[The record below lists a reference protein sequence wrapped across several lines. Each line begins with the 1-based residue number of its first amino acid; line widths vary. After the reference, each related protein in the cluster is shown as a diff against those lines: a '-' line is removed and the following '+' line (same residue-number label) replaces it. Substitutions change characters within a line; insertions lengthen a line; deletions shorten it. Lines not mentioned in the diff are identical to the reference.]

1 MVSATVDLPVRSMVT
16 MASALASS
24 SLVSNVSTSGGHFG
38 FAGWGGGA
46 AFLAVFNANG
56 ALALLS
62 FLGAGL
68 AFLTGLGAGLRAGV
82 LSFAFD
88 LRGRAFFA
96 ALLAFFG
103 AVFRGL
109 PLALVLGALSL
120 GALALEALG
129 FLALA
134 ALDFLAALAF
144 FFAGFFRGVI
154 LLSNRCGF

>member
-1 MVSATVDLPVRSMVT
+1 
-16 MASALASS
+16 
-24 SLVSNVSTSGGHFG
+24 
-38 FAGWGGGA
+38 
-46 AFLAVFNANG
+46 
-56 ALALLS
+56 LALLS

-109 PLALVLGALSL
+109 PLALVLGAL
-120 GALALEALG
+120 ALEALG

>member
-1 MVSATVDLPVRSMVT
+1 

-38 FAGWGGGA
+38 FAGWGGRA
-46 AFLAVFNANG
+46 AFFATFNADG
-56 ALALLS
+56 ALTLLS

-82 LSFAFD
+82 LTFAFD
-88 LRGRAFFA
+88 LRGLAFFA
-96 ALLAFFG
+96 ALLDFFW
-103 AVFRGL
+103 GL
-109 PLALVLGALSL
+109 LLALVLGALSL
-120 GALALEALG
+120 AALAFEAFG

-154 LLSNRCGF
+154 LLSNRYGF